1 MLIAQGVGCASG
13 DHAPVIAGQV
23 ITDDF
28 GDTVGMSRAPARIVS
43 LNPTTTELLFALG
56 AGALLVGRTHWDL
69 WPEAARAV
77 PDLGDGL
84 RPNLEAVLATRPDLV
99 LLYAG
104 AENRQ
109 AAHQLR
115 AASVATLSLKVDRH
129 ADFVRAVEL
138 LGMMLHDT
146 ARAAAVR
153 DSVTLALE
161 RVRLA
166 NRAGSHPSVV
176 WPVDLNP
183 IIVIG
188 AGSFLSELVGV
199 AGGRNAYGDMT
210 APSVPVALE
219 DILRRDPDIIIADSS
234 LARRIATD
242 PAWRSLRAVR
252 EGRVRSAD
260 PVLMGRPSVRMA
272 QAAAALAI
280 LLHTDAP
287 R

>member
-1 MLIAQGVGCASG
+1 M
-13 DHAPVIAGQV
+13 IAGQV